1 MRMMVSSTIVDEVG
15 TGAVAAGSPP
25 ALRIGGL
32 TKSYRSPIT
41 LRRKPVLRGLDLE
54 VRTGEVFGF
63 LGLNGAGKTTTI
75 RCLVGLIRPD
85 QGELA
90 VLGGS
95 PASREVR
102 GRLGYLPENPA
113 LPDYLTPIEVLELM
127 GRLTGLRRP
136 RRRERIAELL
146 SMLRLERAARTPL
159 RKLSKGTVQRVG
171 IAQAV
176 LHEPE
181 LLILDEPMSG
191 LDPLGRGDLRALIDR
206 ERLRGHTVFFSSHIV
221 PDVEAICDR
230 VGILADGRLI
240 KIGRIDELT
249 TVRLQAVEIELKNI
263 RLGDLEGLLGPE
275 DEIEERG
282 SVIRILIHD
291 PARVDPVVRR
301 ALERGGRLGSLE
313 RRRER
318 LEDYFVRMAEE
329 RAA

>member
-1 MRMMVSSTIVDEVG
+1 MTEATGVG
-15 TGAVAAGSPP
+15 PGTAESAAGS
-25 ALRIGGL
+25 AGSAAIRIQAL
-32 TKSYRSPIT
+32 TKCYRSPLT
-41 LRRKPVLRGLDLE
+41 LRKKSVLRGVDLE
-54 VRTGEVFGF
+54 VRAGEVFGF

-85 QGELA
+85 AGQLA

-95 PASREVR
+95 PGAREVR
-102 GRLGYLPENPA
+102 ARLGYLPENPA
-113 LPDYLTPIEVLELM
+113 LPDYLTPVEVLELM
-127 GRLTGLRRP
+127 ARLTGLRRP

-146 SMLRLERAARTPL
+146 AALRLEQVMRTPL

-191 LDPLGRGDLRALIDR
+191 LDPLGRGDVRALIDR
-206 ERLRGHTVFFSSHIV
+206 ERIAGRTIFFSTHIV

-240 KIGRIDELT
+240 KTGRIDELT
-249 TVRLQAVEIELKNI
+249 TVRLQAVEIELKNV
-263 RLGDLEGLLGPE
+263 RPSDVGDLLGPE

-282 SVIRILIHD
+282 TVIRVQIHD
-291 PARVDPVVRR
+291 PARVDQVVGR
-301 ALERGGRLGSLE
+301 ALERGGRVGSLE

-318 LEDYFVRMAEE
+318 LEDYFLRTAEE